1 MKTNLKRQLLE
12 VDKLAIGMFVTELDV
27 PWLDS
32 PFLLQGLVI
41 ETDDQITI
49 LQNLCKIV
57 WVDRTKSLG
66 FQFVPIKKEKVAI
79 TREGAVIRLR
89 AATHDPA
96 SIKAENIRKNQARN
110 NDSHAVSF
118 SFLDILRELKN
129 NPSPQLS
136 TVKERSKTIY
146 NVQNVTEHN
155 VNNTNSTSLNL
166 VNKLIPSNEISIA
179 QHLKKDAKGLFC
191 HLVGGVFGLMSKKE
205 KLKTNVSWDGSD
217 KIAKVAG
224 DDGYPITIFE
234 DEPMVEDEI
243 AAIYP
248 IYEKSQVATR
258 ELFNN
263 IANQQNLDL
272 SHVSEIIDSMVNSI
286 QRTPDALMWLA
297 KLKQTDDYSYN
308 HALNVSINLMAFASF
323 LSLSKKQIKEL
334 GMAGLLQ
341 DIGKINIPS
350 DILLKPNQLTPEEL
364 EIAKSHVDEGLGILE
379 NTPNIPS
386 AVIYLVA
393 QHHERI
399 DGSGYP
405 YQLTGNQISLQS
417 QIAGLID
424 TYCAIT
430 SNKPYAKAL
439 FNQQAL
445 EKINLMSNQQ
455 FSKTVVDQL
464 VQFLGI
470 YPVSSLVELNTGE
483 VAVVIQ
489 QNQVRRLLPR
499 VMVLLGPDKTRNEH
513 PATINLL
520 NAPLTP
526 SGEPYAILHGVAP
539 NAYGLNPADFYI

>member
-1 MKTNLKRQLLE
+1 MANLKKQLIE
-12 VDKLAIGMFVTELDV
+12 VDKLAIGMFVTELDI

-32 PFLLQGLVI
+32 PFLLQGFII
-41 ETDDQITI
+41 ETDDQISA
-49 LQNLCKIV
+49 LKNLCKII
-57 WVDRTKSLG
+57 WVDRTKSAG
-66 FQFVPIKKEKVAI
+66 FQFVAPKKEKVAI
-79 TREGAVIRLR
+79 IREGAVIRLR
-89 AATHDPA
+89 ASTHDPA
-96 SIKAENIRKNQARN
+96 SIYEEKVRKDKATSRN
-110 NDSHAVSF
+110 TLANSF
-118 SFLDILRELKN
+118 SFLDILRELRN
-129 NPSPQLS
+129 NPTPQLTS
-136 TVKERSKTIY
+136 SSPSKVLHH
-146 NVQNVTEHN
+146 VQNMTEPLTT
-155 VNNTNSTSLNL
+155 NTNAPSKYYANNQIRTANL
-166 VNKLIPSNEISIA
+166 TIA
-179 QHLKKDAKGLFC
+179 QHLKKDIKGLFSN
-191 HLVGGVFGLMSKKE
+191 LLGGVLGLMSKKE
-205 KLKTNVSWDGSD
+205 KLKTNVDWFGPDNTPE
-217 KIAKVAG
+217 IAG
-224 DDGYPITIFE
+224 NQGYRITIFE
-234 DEPMVEDEI
+234 DEAIVEDEI
-243 AAIYP
+243 ATIYP
-248 IYEKSQVATR
+248 IYEKSQIATR

-263 IANQQNLDL
+263 IANKQNLDL
-272 SHVSEIIDSMVNSI
+272 SQVSEIIDSMVSSI
-286 QRTPDALMWLA
+286 QRAPDALMWLA
-297 KLKQTDDYSYN
+297 KLKITDDYSYN

-364 EIAKSHVDEGLGILE
+364 QTARSHVDEGLSILE
-379 NTPNIPS
+379 KTLNIPS
-386 AVIYLVA
+386 GVIFLVA

-430 SNKPYAKAL
+430 SDKPYAKGL

-445 EKINLMSNQQ
+445 EKINLMSGQQ
-455 FSKTVVDQL
+455 FSNTVVDQL

-483 VAVVIQ
+483 IAVVIQ

-499 VMVLLGPDKTRNEH
+499 VLVLLAPDKTRNEH

-526 SGEPYAILHGVAP
+526 SGEPYTILHGVAP
-539 NAYGLNPADFYI
+539 DAYGLNAADFYV